1 MTTLL
6 EDLQDLVSQFE
17 REKITEEEVIN
28 IISNITK
35 YYYKVDLDNLHYS
48 IIGVYAD
55 YDEGNTKRSVANELV
70 KNVIFDN
77 LEYEIG
83 ESNE

>member
-1 MTTLL
+1 MNTLL

-55 YDEGNTKRSVANELV
+55 YDEGKTKRSMADELV

-83 ESNE
+83 DSHE

>member
-17 REKITEEEVIN
+17 REKITEEEVIK

-35 YYYKVDLDNLHYS
+35 YYYKVDLDNLHGS

-55 YDEGNTKRSVANELV
+55 YDEGVTKRSMADELV

-77 LEYEIG
+77 LE
-83 ESNE
+83 